1 MTRTRVQKTMPAH
14 ERFITW
20 LTKHDEE
27 FLATVLVLYLLGY
40 LG

>member
-1 MTRTRVQKTMPAH
+1 MTRTEDQKAMPAH